1 MVFPHSCSPAF
12 VKRGVLIEVPPP
24 YFRTMGV
31 VRLYMLNSAGP
42 QIFIKLLGCD
52 ENWFRNAQVSMQ
64 GFHLMVKCTLN
75 CLIEDVK
82 SATFISAD
90 QCYSGKGTGPLP
102 NL

>member
-12 VKRGVLIEVPPP
+12 VKRGVLIEVPLP

-31 VRLYMLNSAGP
+31 VRLYMLDSAGP

-52 ENWFRNAQVSMQ
+52 ENGFRNAQVSVQ
-64 GFHLMVKCTLN
+64 GFHLMIKCTLN
-75 CLIEDVK
+75 CSIEDVK

-90 QCYSGKGTGPLP
+90 QCYSVEDTRPLP